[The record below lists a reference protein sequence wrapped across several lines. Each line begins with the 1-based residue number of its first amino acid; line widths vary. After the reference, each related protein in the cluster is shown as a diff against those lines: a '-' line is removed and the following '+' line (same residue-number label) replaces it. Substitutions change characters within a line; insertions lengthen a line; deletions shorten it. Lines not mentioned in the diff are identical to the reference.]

1 MLLWELVEETLDTT
15 VPGGST
21 LVSVTIEV
29 MVTPLLV
36 ETAVDSQVDVEET
49 DNTLVVSCA
58 EDDVEVGGELEVKAG
73 PGAAVVGEDD
83 VGVEVGEEDEE
94 EEEEEEDEKLE
105 ELDELEELLLLDEEE
120 LFKDGLGVTIV
131 EEVDESV
138 ENWPWEDNEGEPED
152 VFEDGVV
159 VSSLPRLDMIVGNK
173 EKKGWRRL
181 WRL

>member
-1 MLLWELVEETLDTT
+1 VLLWELVEETLDTT

-120 LFKDGLGVTIV
+120 LFKDGLGVTSDIV
-131 EEVDESV
+131 
-138 ENWPWEDNEGEPED
+138 
-152 VFEDGVV
+152 
-159 VSSLPRLDMIVGNK
+159 LLRLECVL
-173 EKKGWRRL
+173 RTL
-181 WRL
+181 LC